1 MADMKIFETCNELTT
16 YINLQGGKVGFVPT
30 MGALHAGHISL
41 VERARRECDM
51 VVVSVFVNPTQFND
65 PKDLE
70 NYPRTLEVDAKM
82 LEAAGVDVVFAPT
95 VEQIYP
101 ETDNR
106 QFDFGLIDKVLEGAM
121 RKGHFNGVAQVV
133 SRLFDIVKPTCAYFG
148 EKDFQQM
155 AIIADMVRQLSID
168 VEIVGCPI
176 VRAESGLA
184 LSSRN
189 MLLKPEYLEVA
200 PLIYKSL
207 SEAAALSETMSV
219 EAVKSYVA
227 NKIEESKLLKVEYF
241 EIVNASTFES
251 ITSFEQECNKR
262 GCIAVYAGEI
272 RLIDNIKF

>member
-1 MADMKIFETCNELTT
+1 M
-16 YINLQGGKVGFVPT
+16 QGGKVGFVPT